1 MMKALVISAIILTI
15 AFLAINTF
23 IWLVAQGTGHIIPLK
38 TNLSFV
44 FFEGFLILLL
54 IVFLKISKK
63 GRS

>member
-1 MMKALVISAIILTI
+1 MKALILLAIILTI
-15 AFLAINTF
+15 AFLAMNTF

-38 TNLSFV
+38 TNLAFG

-54 IVFLKISKK
+54 IVFLKINKK